1 MAERRRREKGLSD
14 ISKIWRWLY
23 MSEDTPDTNRS
34 TGVTD
39 SSGSGPLAYRL
50 VLTAILCVSAMF
62 VVVMAIFGFLG
73 VFDEATQVVAA
84 LSSAFA
90 VIGTLVGAYFGVKAS
105 SEARDTVEK
114 VHRESAGPLREA
126 AKQATNAAASAEK
139 AAQKVATATEQ
150 PSSVVVPPV
159 APPNGNPSE
168 EDAQGTSN

>member
-1 MAERRRREKGLSD
+1 
-14 ISKIWRWLY
+14 
-23 MSEDTPDTNRS
+23 MSEETPKGNS
-34 TGVTD
+34 SD
-39 SSGSGPLAYRL
+39 SVNESLGSGPLAYRL
-50 VLTAILCVSAMF
+50 VLTSILCVSGMF

-90 VIGTLVGAYFGVKAS
+90 VIGTLVGAYFGVKSS
-105 SEARDTVEK
+105 SEARDTIEK
-114 VHRESAGPLREA
+114 VQRETAGPMREV
-126 AKQATNAAASAEK
+126 AKQAAQAAASAEK

-168 EDAQGTSN
+168 

>member
-1 MAERRRREKGLSD
+1 
-14 ISKIWRWLY
+14 

-126 AKQATNAAASAEK
+126 AKQATNAAVSAEK

-168 EDAQGTSN
+168 EGAQGTST

>member
-1 MAERRRREKGLSD
+1 MAEKRQREKGQSG
-14 ISKIWRWLY
+14 ISTIWRWLY
-23 MSEDTPDTNRS
+23 MSEETPELNRS
-34 TGVTD
+34 SGVSD

-50 VLTAILCVSAMF
+50 VLTAILCVSGMF
-62 VVVMAIFGFLG
+62 VVIMAIFGFLG
-73 VFDEATQVVAA
+73 VFDEATQMVAA

-90 VIGTLVGAYFGVKAS
+90 VIGTLVGAYFGIKAS

-114 VHRESAGPLREA
+114 VQRETARPMREL

-150 PSSVVVPPV
+150 PAPVVVPPV

-168 EDAQGTSN
+168 

>member
-1 MAERRRREKGLSD
+1 MAEKGQRETGLGG
-14 ISKIWRWLY
+14 IGRIWRWLY
-23 MSEDTPDTNRS
+23 MSDGTPEMDRS
-34 TGVTD
+34 SGVTD

-50 VLTAILCVSAMF
+50 VLTAILCVTAMF
-62 VVVMAIFGFLG
+62 VVVMIVFGLLK

-114 VHRESAGPLREA
+114 VQRETAGPMREVA
-126 AKQATNAAASAEK
+126 QQATKAAASAER
-139 AAQKVATATEQ
+139 AAQRVATATEQ

-159 APPNGNPSE
+159 VPPNGNPSE
-168 EDAQGTSN
+168 EGAQGTSN